1 MESNINFP
9 HLHIYLEHVGKII
22 KIGKFPIAYYG
33 IIIAFAILAGIYLAM
48 REAKKTKQNDEDYM
62 DLAIFA
68 VIAAIIGA
76 RLYFVAF
83 TWDQYRDNLWS
94 IFNTREGGLAIFGGI
109 IASVI
114 AVFIVAK
121 HKKIHPG
128 LMLDTACLGLIT
140 GQIIGRWGNFF
151 NREAFGGYTDS
162 LFAMQLPKSAV
173 RFSDLTQELLDHTVV
188 VKGIEYI
195 QVHPTFLYESLWNVG
210 VLILLIIFRKKKAFD
225 GEVFIWYLAGYSLG
239 RFWIEGLR
247 TDQLLIGST
256 NIAVS
261 QVLSAVLVVAC
272 IGTVL
277 YMRFRKKREK

>member
-33 IIIAFAILAGIYLAM
+33 ITIALAILVGIYLAM
-48 REAKKTKQNDEDYM
+48 REARRTKQNDEDYM

-114 AVFIVAK
+114 AVFVVAK
-121 HKKIHPG
+121 YKKIHPG

-173 RFSDLTQELLDHTVV
+173 RFSDLTQDLLSHTVV

-210 VLILLIIFRKKKAFD
+210 VLILLIIFRKKKVFD
-225 GEVFIWYLAGYSLG
+225 GEVFIWYLTGYSLG

-261 QVLSAVLVVAC
+261 QLLSAVLVVAG
-272 IGTVL
+272 IGVVL
-277 YMRFRKKREK
+277 YMRFRKKRSK

>member
-277 YMRFRKKREK
+277 YMRFRKKRDK

>member
-9 HLHIYLEHVGKII
+9 HLHIFLEHVGKII

-33 IIIAFAILAGIYLAM
+33 IIIAIAILAGIYLAM
-48 REAKKTKQNDEDYM
+48 REAKKTNQNDEDYM

-109 IASVI
+109 IGAVI

-173 RFSDLTQELLDHTVV
+173 RFSDLTQELLDHTVI

-272 IGTVL
+272 VGVVL

>member
-83 TWDQYRDNLWS
+83 TWDLYRDNLWS

>member
-33 IIIAFAILAGIYLAM
+33 ITIALAILVGIYLAM
-48 REAKKTKQNDEDYM
+48 REARRTKQNDEDYM

-114 AVFIVAK
+114 AVFVVAK
-121 HKKIHPG
+121 YKKIHPG

-173 RFSDLTQELLDHTVV
+173 RFCDLTQDLLSHTVV

-210 VLILLIIFRKKKAFD
+210 VLILLIIFRKKKVFD
-225 GEVFIWYLAGYSLG
+225 GEVFIWYLTGYSLG

-256 NIAVS
+256 NIAAS
-261 QVLSAVLVVAC
+261 QLLSAVLVVAG
-272 IGTVL
+272 IGVVL
-277 YMRFRKKREK
+277 YMRFRKKRSK

>member
-33 IIIAFAILAGIYLAM
+33 ITIALAILVGIYLAM
-48 REAKKTKQNDEDYM
+48 REARRTKQNDEDYM

-83 TWDQYRDNLWS
+83 SWDQYRDNLWS

-114 AVFIVAK
+114 AVFVVAK
-121 HKKIHPG
+121 YKKIHPG

-173 RFSDLTQELLDHTVV
+173 RLGDLTQELLGHTVV

-210 VLILLIIFRKKKAFD
+210 VLILLILFRKKKAFD
-225 GEVFIWYLAGYSLG
+225 GEVFIWYLTGYSLG

-256 NIAVS
+256 NIAAS
-261 QVLSAVLVVAC
+261 QLLSAVLVVAG
-272 IGTVL
+272 IGVVL
-277 YMRFRKKREK
+277 YMRFRKKRSK

>member
-33 IIIAFAILAGIYLAM
+33 ITIALAILVGIYLAM
-48 REAKKTKQNDEDYM
+48 REARRTKQNDEDYM

-114 AVFIVAK
+114 AVFVVAK
-121 HKKIHPG
+121 YKKIHPG

-173 RFSDLTQELLDHTVV
+173 RFSDLTQDLLSHTVV

-210 VLILLIIFRKKKAFD
+210 VLILLIIFRKKKVFD
-225 GEVFIWYLAGYSLG
+225 GEVFIWYLTGYSLG

-256 NIAVS
+256 NIAAS
-261 QVLSAVLVVAC
+261 QLLSAVLVVTG
-272 IGTVL
+272 IGVVL
-277 YMRFRKKREK
+277 YMRFRKKRSK

>member
-33 IIIAFAILAGIYLAM
+33 ITIALAILVGIYLAM
-48 REAKKTKQNDEDYM
+48 REARRTKQNDEDYM

-114 AVFIVAK
+114 AVFVVAK
-121 HKKIHPG
+121 YKKIHPG

-173 RFSDLTQELLDHTVV
+173 RFCDLTQDLLSHTVV

-210 VLILLIIFRKKKAFD
+210 VLILLIIFRKKKVFD
-225 GEVFIWYLAGYSLG
+225 GEVFIWYLTGYSLG

-261 QVLSAVLVVAC
+261 QLLSAVLVVAG
-272 IGTVL
+272 IGVVL
-277 YMRFRKKREK
+277 YMRFRKKRSK